1 MPDLFTHLVA
11 ARAPGLLVRDRRLV
25 ALLVIGTF
33 LPDLASK
40 GLYWVLRSGERYG
53 LATHSLLGVLAI
65 AYLAGLFVEEKL
77 RRPAFAMLAVGGLIH
92 LGVDLIKDNMGIG
105 PSCLF
110 LPFFTGSLEAG
121 WIDPENVVLLLPVD
135 AAILIALLLVERR
148 RARVRQ

>member
-11 ARAPGLLVRDRRLV
+11 ARVPGVFVRDRRLV

-40 GLYWVLRSGERYG
+40 GLYWVLRAGDYYG
-53 LATHSLLGVLAI
+53 LATHSILGVLAI

-77 RRPAFAMLAVGGLIH
+77 RRSAFAMLAAGGLIH
-92 LGVDLIKDNMGIG
+92 ITVDLIKDNIGVG

-110 LPFFTGSLEAG
+110 LPFLTGSLEVG
-121 WIDPENVVLLLPVD
+121 WVDPENVVLLFPLD
-135 AAILIALLLVERR
+135 AAILVALLLLERR
-148 RARVRQ
+148 LARVRQ